1 MAYLYCTAT
10 NTGKGFIK
18 FLDKNRFMVQ
28 GHAGDVW
35 VIEDNAHG
43 SDWITRVSGTSKTKE
58 EAQGLVDAAISIDQA
73 AWDSQS
79 AEVKAEKIESNIG
92 LRPETETIP

>member
-18 FLDKNRFMVQ
+18 FLDKNRFMIQ

-58 EAQGLVDAAISIDQA
+58 EAQGLVDAAISIDQT

-79 AEVKAEKIESNIG
+79 EEVKAQYVESNTG
-92 LRPETETIP
+92 LRPDAQTIP